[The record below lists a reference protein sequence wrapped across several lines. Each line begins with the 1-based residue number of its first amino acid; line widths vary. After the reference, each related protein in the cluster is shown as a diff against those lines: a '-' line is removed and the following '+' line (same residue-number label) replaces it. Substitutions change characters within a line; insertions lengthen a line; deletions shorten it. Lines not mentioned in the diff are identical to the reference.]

1 MKQKQYKK
9 KYQLYRKIQYHKS
22 HHKGLATKEVVA
34 FEYYLF
40 NKKKKHPRETKRE
53 KQL

>member
-1 MKQKQYKK
+1 
-9 KYQLYRKIQYHKS
+9 
-22 HHKGLATKEVVA
+22 VVA

-53 KQL
+53 KQLWEKTDKSLFCMIMLLKNNTRINKTKPMKLL